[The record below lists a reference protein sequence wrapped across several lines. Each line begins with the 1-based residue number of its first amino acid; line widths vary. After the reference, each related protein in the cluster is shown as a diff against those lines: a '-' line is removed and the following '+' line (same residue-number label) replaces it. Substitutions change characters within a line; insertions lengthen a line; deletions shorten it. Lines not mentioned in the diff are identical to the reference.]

1 MLWIVVLGIL
11 YITFIMFYREAK
23 PLIHAGVILLLV
35 FIPPLFSGYAGFP
48 GFDPEE
54 VGRFLAR
61 VIDYYMEIIKS
72 FAQASTG
79 I

>member
-1 MLWIVVLGIL
+1 MFWIAVLGIL
-11 YITFIMFYREAK
+11 YFTFIMFYREAK
-23 PLIHAGVILLLV
+23 PLIHAAVILLFV

-48 GFDPEE
+48 GFEPEE
-54 VGRFLAR
+54 VGRFLTG
-61 VIDYYMEIIKS
+61 VIDYYMEIIKT